1 MLRFRLRSVSGPPK
15 VITIDKDKTVAE
27 LLTVISNQV
36 GIPADKLVI
45 KQAFPRPPKVVNLSN
60 DSQKLVNIK
69 SLPTGTCLIVE
80 KGIPISSKPLAVE
93 PSTSASDKKLDQ
105 PEESYQL
112 TKPPNLL
119 MTKRVIPSDN
129 SCLFNS
135 VAYALENRATDQA
148 DEMRELIAGIVLS
161 DPLTWNEAILGMGNG
176 KYVQKIMQPDT
187 WGGSIELSILAANYE
202 CEIAAW
208 DVCSK
213 RNNIF
218 GQGCGYE
225 KRIYLLYDG
234 VHYDVMAQ
242 NPNGAEGAQENDITI
257 FDPKDDMALMQAA
270 TICENHFN
278 EKKFTNVYSYK
289 IQCNIC
295 QTKLR
300 GNEEIKVHAEQTGH
314 TDFVQI
320 G

>member
-1 MLRFRLRSVSGPPK
+1 M
-15 VITIDKDKTVAE
+15 
-27 LLTVISNQV
+27 ISNQV
-36 GIPADKLVI
+36 GIPADNIIL
-45 KQAFPRPPKVVNLSN
+45 KQSFPPPPKAINLPN
-60 DSQKLVNIK
+60 NSQKLVNIK
-69 SLPTGTCLIVE
+69 SLPTGTCLTVE
-80 KGIPISSKPLAVE
+80 KGIPSSAKPPASKPSVS
-93 PSTSASDKKLDQ
+93 PSDEKLDT
-105 PEESYQL
+105 PDQL
-112 TKPPNLL
+112 TKPLRHPT

-135 VAYALENRATDQA
+135 VAYALEDRATDKA

-161 DPLTWNEAILGMGNG
+161 DPLTWNEAILGISNE
-176 KYVQKIMQPDT
+176 KYVEKIMQPNV

-213 RNNIF
+213 RSNVF
-218 GQGCGYE
+218 GEGSGYK
-225 KRIYLLYDG
+225 KRIYVLYDG

-242 NPNGAEGAQENDITI
+242 NIDGAQGSQRNDITI
-257 FDPKDDMALMQAA
+257 FDPKDELALIQAA
-270 TICENHFN
+270 SICEDHFN
-278 EKKFTNVYSYK
+278 RKKFTNVYTYK
-289 IQCNIC
+289 IKCNIC